1 MVIFI
6 VCMVFVRL
14 EQNKNKN
21 KKKQQTNKTNK
32 LESQKTLCLINT

>member
-21 KKKQQTNKTNK
+21 KKKQQTNKKNK